1 MNILYNGN
9 KIEVKEKLSIADIF
23 KDEIKNS
30 KYPVVGAIFN
40 NEYKRLD
47 FILTEDGEVS
57 LIDIST
63 EDGMK
68 IYRRTLIFIMAKAFE
83 KLYPEV
89 KVRVNYQ
96 LSSAMFCTLDDM
108 EVEEKMLKN
117 VQEEMQEIINKNL
130 PIIHKEL
137 TRNEAEKLYEEHNTS
152 KGRLQLDLQQNDI
165 INMYYCEDY
174 YN

>member
-1 MNILYNGN
+1 
-9 KIEVKEKLSIADIF
+9 
-23 KDEIKNS
+23 
-30 KYPVVGAIFN
+30 
-40 NEYKRLD
+40 
-47 FILTEDGEVS
+47 
-57 LIDIST
+57 
-63 EDGMK
+63 
-68 IYRRTLIFIMAKAFE
+68 
-83 KLYPEV
+83 
-89 KVRVNYQ
+89 
-96 LSSAMFCTLDDM
+96 MFCTLDDM

-174 YN
+174 YNYFYDDIAINTGIIVCFELVKYDSRIFTKIFESY